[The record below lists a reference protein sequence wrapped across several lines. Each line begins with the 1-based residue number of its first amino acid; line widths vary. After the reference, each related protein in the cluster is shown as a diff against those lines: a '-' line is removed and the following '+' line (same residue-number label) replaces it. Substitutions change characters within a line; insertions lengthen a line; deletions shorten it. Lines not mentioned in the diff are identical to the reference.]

1 MSNKPSY
8 AAVAAPG
15 PTPAAASAPAPGKNA
30 GGQASQSGP
39 SDAPPPYS
47 APSASHQTF
56 PHQTILPQQAN
67 PSLESANEEGIWIQ
81 PTAAVAR
88 SRALKRFWLAFLWAW
103 LIWIAIGLIIGGGV
117 SDVETNPS
125 GRHGHWDKHGE
136 WHNDNIAIVDY
147 LSAFQRRG

>member
-15 PTPAAASAPAPGKNA
+15 TVKSSGPSGPPA
-30 GGQASQSGP
+30 P

-47 APSASHQTF
+47 EPSASHQPHYTI
-56 PHQTILPQQAN
+56 PHQTILPQQAH
-67 PSLESANEEGIWIQ
+67 PALESGVGAGSSGETEQWIQ
-81 PTAAVAR
+81 PTAAVAK
-88 SRALKRFWLAFLWAW
+88 SRALKRFWLAFFWAW
-103 LIWIAIGLIIGGGV
+103 MIWILVGLIIGGGV
-117 SDVETNPS
+117 SDVESNPT

-136 WHNDNIAIVDY
+136 WHGDSIAIVDY